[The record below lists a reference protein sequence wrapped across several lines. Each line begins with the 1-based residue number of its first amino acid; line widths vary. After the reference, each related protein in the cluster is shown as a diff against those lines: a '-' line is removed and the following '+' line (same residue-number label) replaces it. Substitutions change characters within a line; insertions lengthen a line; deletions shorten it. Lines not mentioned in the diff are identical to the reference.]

1 MREDRALA
9 INNCPIPDMYLYNIG
24 KEIYKICTPVLIG
37 KYLFKIYS
45 VMLLAPQSQAKGA

>member
-1 MREDRALA
+1 MREDRTLA
-9 INNCPIPDMYLYNIG
+9 INNCPVPDMYLYNIG

-45 VMLLAPQSQAKGA
+45 VMLLAPQI